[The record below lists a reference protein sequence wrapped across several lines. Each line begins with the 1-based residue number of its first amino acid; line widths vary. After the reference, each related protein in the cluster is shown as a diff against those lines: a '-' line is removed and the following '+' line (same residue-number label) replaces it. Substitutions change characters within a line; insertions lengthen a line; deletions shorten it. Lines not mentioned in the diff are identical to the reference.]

1 MSLLA
6 ASLVLASAT
15 TASQADDSLLRSYVA
30 CLAKRDVPKM
40 ERLLAA
46 DGEGNFRAAATDLAA
61 EPRCGKRSDMESGMF
76 LTAYS
81 VNPGKLRGIVAEAL
95 LRRPGGLARL
105 PALPREK
112 TYTANW
118 FLVSGRPRPM
128 DEMAVCVAATYPDG
142 IARLIQTR
150 PGSAVETDA
159 FAALN
164 SSLGQCLSVGYELR
178 GKPAEVRGALSEAI
192 FHRAY
197 ASLAQTGGRR

>member
-30 CLAKRDVPKM
+30 CLANRDVPKM

-46 DGEGNFRAAATDLAA
+46 DGEGDFRAAATDLAA
-61 EPRCGKRSDMESGMF
+61 EPRCGKRADMESGIF
-76 LTAYS
+76 LATYS
-81 VNPGKLRGIVAEAL
+81 VNPGKLRGMVAEAL
-95 LRRPGGLARL
+95 LRRPGGLAHL
-105 PALPREK
+105 SALPREK
-112 TYTANW
+112 IYAANW

-128 DEMAVCVAATYPDG
+128 DEMAVCVAATNPDG

-150 PGSAVETDA
+150 PGSAGENDA
-159 FAALN
+159 LAALN
-164 SSLGQCLSVGYELR
+164 ASLGQCLGVGYELR
-178 GKPAEVRGALSEAI
+178 GTSVEVRGALSEAI
-192 FHRAY
+192 FHRSY